1 MIKCLNCGKDT
12 ANGMLCNECMTNAD
26 IEKLCIELHAFNPD
40 VTNEEHPYWNDLANR
55 LENPKNFRDSALSLC
70 SLLPAEKRDYLNII
84 LLTSAAAPFAILA
97 KSRDSFLKKQIRS

>member
-40 VTNEEHPYWNDLANR
+40 VTNEEHPI
-55 LENPKNFRDSALSLC
+55 LER
-70 SLLPAEKRDYLNII
+70 
-84 LLTSAAAPFAILA
+84 
-97 KSRDSFLKKQIRS
+97 SFKQA

>member
-55 LENPKNFRDSALSLC
+55 LENPKTSEIRHFLFVLC
-70 SLLPAEKRDYLNII
+70 SLRKNVII
-84 LLTSAAAPFAILA
+84 
-97 KSRDSFLKKQIRS
+97 